1 MLQHDPNS
9 SQNGPDAAHTRVKV
23 DVLARAIA
31 AIEERRQ
38 EQARQ
43 REGTALIGDVVRD
56 LQIDATPEELL
67 AEVEVQQKAA
77 LFSGNSPAQK
87 DAYADVGTQGRTKQQ
102 SKSFWL
108 TISISLAWIAA
119 IIFVIWFVSS
129 LSSSDPD
136 PNRHIYFPPQP
147 TYTPRYTPPVPSHQ
161 FFPTSQPLGTEPAL
175 LDSGRGPVGTLAAVA
190 DERPFGC
197 SYFTLQFLLHHMPLS
212 RLYLYDAERDMTYD
226 ARKTTRASSLLSPN
240 SRPVGLFARSSWTL
254 IKHNGQVYLRG
265 WAEQKT
271 TQQVTSQ
278 NNALVFNSQPPAYG
292 RGQFVPI
299 TLSLGGVRSAEIYQS
314 LSETSFGF
322 PISPDSSPV
331 FPEGVNFTDTHMQ
344 MLLVHGLHLD
354 SHAYETWNP

>member
-1 MLQHDPNS
+1 MLQHDPES

-87 DAYADVGTQGRTKQQ
+87 DAYADAGTQGRTKQQ

-108 TISISLAWIAA
+108 TMSISLAWIAA
-119 IIFVIWFVSS
+119 IIFVVWFVSS
-129 LSSSDPD
+129 LAFNDPIRRTYL
-136 PNRHIYFPPQP
+136 PSQP
-147 TYTPRYTPPVPSHQ
+147 TYPPSYTPTAPSPQFLPVSP
-161 FFPTSQPLGTEPAL
+161 PLGTEPAL
-175 LDSGRGPVGTLAAVA
+175 LVSTRGGPVGTLAAVA

-278 NNALVFNSQPPAYG
+278 NNALVFNSQPPVYG

-299 TLSLGGVRSAEIYQS
+299 TLSLGGIRSAEIYQS

-331 FPEGVNFTDTHMQ
+331 FPEGVNFIDTHMQ